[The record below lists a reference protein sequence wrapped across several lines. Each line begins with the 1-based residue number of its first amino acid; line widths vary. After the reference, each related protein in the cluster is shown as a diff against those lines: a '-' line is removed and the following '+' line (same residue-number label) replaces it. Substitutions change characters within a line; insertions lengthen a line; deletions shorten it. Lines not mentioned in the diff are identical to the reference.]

1 MSSSPPSKRSAQIC
15 AAVAVSIGGRLGAV
29 QIAADAIKQIAAPI
43 TDYLNQPVQDIVA
56 PEAGIILFVR
66 AVPSLK
72 KGDTLANVGVVKVDG
87 K

>member
-1 MSSSPPSKRSAQIC
+1 VNRDAHVVKGGK
-15 AAVAVSIGGRLGAV
+15 IGS
-29 QIAADAIKQIAAPI
+29 I

-72 KGDTLANVGVVKVDG
+72 KGDTLANVGVVKVDA

>member
-1 MSSSPPSKRSAQIC
+1 
-15 AAVAVSIGGRLGAV
+15 VAKGGKIGS
-29 QIAADAIKQIAAPI
+29 I

-72 KGDTLANVGVVKVDG
+72 KGDTLANVGVVKADS